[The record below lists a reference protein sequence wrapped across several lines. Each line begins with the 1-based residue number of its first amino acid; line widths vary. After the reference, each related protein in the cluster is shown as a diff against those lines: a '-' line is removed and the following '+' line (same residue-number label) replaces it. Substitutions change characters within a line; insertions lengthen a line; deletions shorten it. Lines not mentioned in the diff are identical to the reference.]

1 MSDKMSAE
9 RELEE
14 QLKEAGGKLRQPPS
28 SLEELLPLLD
38 QVENFL
44 SRVEQSPAKSM
55 QAALSPLT
63 NALVTDEL
71 LRHAD
76 VDVKVA
82 VASCISEI
90 TRITAPDTPYDDDK
104 MKDVF
109 QLIVSSFEGLSDE
122 SNRSY
127 NKRAMILE
135 TVAKVRSCVV
145 MLDLECDGLIA
156 EMFQL
161 FLGNIR
167 DFHPENIFS
176 SMDTIMTLL
185 LEESEDISPE
195 ILTLLLATVK
205 RDNQEVLPVA
215 VKLAEK
221 VFENCAVKLTPYLS
235 QTIKSLGV
243 SLGDYSEVITALCG
257 GSYSTVEHTNKKAST
272 GQLVAQDVNGAC
284 PEDVNHDVNR
294 SLKSVTVNGGDDIGS
309 DNKGAG
315 TEAQSSGN
323 AKENDLDDEP
333 AAGKVSMGPEVA
345 DSDIRKPLMLE
356 SKLEAADLKR
366 DQKPAINVSESS
378 DTSHIDGEEEV
389 GKLSDLQESQGQDL
403 HGSPQEKVSA
413 EASKYLEK
421 GTATSLFSPKVS
433 ETEAANTASA
443 SPSGS
448 YDEGR
453 PRKASHVKKKEL
465 SIQAEIPSSEFAS
478 KKASEGRNDSEAK
491 LHRRSGKKAPVHTA
505 YEDKMSGGGDTS
517 ENEGG
522 GKSDTEIK
530 QMKQLSKK
538 VDESSN
544 AEDEYSLKRSGNSK
558 KRGRGKAAPVN
569 EVTKDSAKDDIKQIQ
584 KSPSR
589 STKDEDSPE
598 ETLRMSAKRQ
608 RIPGTDKVTGSLA
621 YGDNLVGLKV
631 KVWWPQDREF
641 YEGVIDS
648 FDPVKKKHKVSYV
661 DGDEEILNLKRERWE
676 LVDDDLVISEE
687 QAAETASPDAA
698 SGMQK
703 RQKARRNPESSA
715 KQGKK
720 EVSPKS
726 GAASSGK
733 LKGTAVKSGRKTED
747 DEKLKDRTS
756 MSGGKTEDD
765 STGKAKPHSQ
775 RTGDKH
781 VDDFS
786 RTSVKSKEVDSS
798 TPKVRSKQDTP
809 KTGSKLKKDTPKA
822 GIKSKGKT
830 PLQTG
835 GDSSANGMTKIKHSS
850 SKATQAGDLKE
861 KSKEKST
868 VGPKTPEGLKAKLSD
883 VSKVQE
889 NQIGSVKKR
898 RRAG

>member
-1 MSDKMSAE
+1 MTDKMSAE

-44 SRVEQSPAKSM
+44 SRVEQSPARSM

-71 LRHAD
+71 LRHVD
-76 VDVKVA
+76 IDVKVA

-90 TRITAPDTPYDDDK
+90 TRITAPDAPYDDDK

-109 QLIVSSFEGLSDE
+109 QLIISSFEGLSDQ
-122 SNRSY
+122 SSRSY

-145 MLDLECDGLIA
+145 MLDLECDRLIA

-176 SMDTIMTLL
+176 SMETIMTLV
-185 LEESEDISPE
+185 LEESEDISPD
-195 ILTLLLATVK
+195 ILTPLLTSLK
-205 RDNQEVLPVA
+205 KDNQDVLPVA

-221 VFENCAVKLTPYLS
+221 VFENCAVKLKPSLS
-235 QTIKSLGV
+235 QTIKSSGV
-243 SLGDYSEVITALCG
+243 SLDDYSEAVTALCEG
-257 GSYSTVEHTNKKAST
+257 TYSTVEHTNQNAST
-272 GQLVAQDVNGAC
+272 MQLVAKDVNKAC
-284 PEDVNHDVNR
+284 PEDINHDVNR
-294 SLKSVTVNGGDDIGS
+294 SPKSITANGDDDIGS
-309 DNKGAG
+309 DNKGTG
-315 TEAQSSGN
+315 TGAQSSGN
-323 AKENDLDDEP
+323 AKGNDLDDEP
-333 AAGKVSMGPEVA
+333 SADKVSMEPEVA
-345 DSDIRKPLMLE
+345 DSDVQKPLMLE
-356 SKLEAADLKR
+356 STLESADMKR
-366 DQKPAINVSESS
+366 DRKPAINVSESS

-389 GKLSDLQESQGQDL
+389 GKLSDLLESQGQDL
-403 HGSPQEKVSA
+403 HGSPREKASA
-413 EASKYLEK
+413 EASKSLEK
-421 GTATSLFSPKVS
+421 DTATNLFSPKAS

-448 YDEGR
+448 YDESR
-453 PRKASHVKKKEL
+453 PRKASRVKKKEL
-465 SIQAEIPSSEFAS
+465 SIQEEIPSSEFAS
-478 KKASEGRNDSEAK
+478 KNASEGRNDSEAK
-491 LHRRSGKKAPVHTA
+491 PHRRSGKKAPAHATC
-505 YEDKMSGGGDTS
+505 EDKMSGDGDTS

-538 VDESSN
+538 VDEGSN
-544 AEDEYSLKRSGNSK
+544 TEDEYSLKRSRESK
-558 KRGRGKAAPVN
+558 KRWRGKAAPVN
-569 EVTKDSAKDDIKQIQ
+569 EVTKNSAKDDIKQIQ
-584 KSPSR
+584 KSPTKSA
-589 STKDEDSPE
+589 KDEDSPE
-598 ETLRMSAKRQ
+598 EMLRMSAKRQ
-608 RIPGTDKVTGSLA
+608 RIPGIDKGTGQLE

-648 FDPVKKKHKVSYV
+648 FDPVKKKHKVSYI

-676 LVDDDLVISEE
+676 LVDDHSVLSEE
-687 QAAETASPDAA
+687 QAAESASPESA
-698 SGMQK
+698 SRTQK
-703 RQKARRNPESSA
+703 RQKARNPESSV

-733 LKGTAVKSGRKTED
+733 SKGTTMKSGRKPVD
-747 DEKLKDRTS
+747 DQKLKDRTS
-756 MSGGKTEDD
+756 KSGGKSEDN
-765 STGKAKPHSQ
+765 STGKASHPQ

-781 VDDFS
+781 PNDS
-786 RTSVKSKEVDSS
+786 SKASSKSKEVDNS

-809 KTGSKLKKDTPKA
+809 KTGSKLKKDALNA
-822 GIKSKGKT
+822 GIKSKSKT
-830 PLQTG
+830 LQAG
-835 GDSSANGMTKIKHSS
+835 GDGRASGMGKIKE
-850 SKATQAGDLKE
+850 AGNSKE

-868 VGPKTPEGLKAKLSD
+868 NLPKTPEGIKSKFPDA
-883 VSKVQE
+883 SKVQE
-889 NQIGSVKKR
+889 NQTGSMKKR